1 MTFRAPDYFKKEID
15 EWRSNERHKP
25 SRSEAIR
32 WLVWK
37 GLEAEEKEASRKVD
51 KARIVQVDVVAE
63 NLPNC
68 K

>member
-1 MTFRAPDYFKKEID
+1 MTFRASDYFKKDID
-15 EWRSNERHKP
+15 EWRSKERYKP

-37 GLEAEEKEASRKVD
+37 GLEAEEKEARRKVD
-51 KARIVQVDVVAE
+51 KARIVQVGVGAE
-63 NLPNC
+63 HLPNC